1 MHIKKV
7 IAILSALLTMRIIP
21 PLSVVG
27 NKIQENK
34 YELNLSS
41 SIKKVSTDVKNPI
54 AYFYVD
60 SDSDFEGEYITLMDA
75 DKNEPISKM
84 LDDGKYSISGDDLPH
99 DGVYSCKIEIN
110 NSEKKIYNY
119 YAMIENEDGTISL
132 SNTIKIK
139 VFSILTQKDFD
150 DMNTVNKKISDLQK
164 SDTYSNMTFE
174 EKRITIEKLLYQL
187 AETGTD
193 EYPYSLIQKDT
204 ILFNNINLYSFKYS
218 CGVIGTA
225 NIEDFIEPVVTT
237 KTTEITSTGKTTT
250 TITDIMV
257 TTTTKHISDKFVL
270 YGDVNNDKL
279 INVFDL
285 SILKYY
291 LILDNP
297 TYTKSADINNDGKIT
312 LKDAI
317 MLQNIILNK

>member
-1 MHIKKV
+1 MNIKKV
-7 IAILSALLTMRIIP
+7 IAILSALLTMKTIP
-21 PLSVVG
+21 SLSVVG
-27 NKIQENK
+27 TKIQENK

-41 SIKKVSTDVKNPI
+41 SIKKVSTDDKNPI

-60 SDSDFEGEYITLMDA
+60 SNFEGEYITLMNA

-110 NSEKKIYNY
+110 NSEQKIYNY
-119 YAMIENEDGTISL
+119 YAMIENEDGTISV
-132 SNTIKIK
+132 SDTIQIK
-139 VFSILTQKDFD
+139 VFSILTQKDFN
-150 DMNTVNKKISDLQK
+150 DMNAVNTKISDLRK

-174 EKRITIEKLLYQL
+174 EKRIAIEKLLYQL

-237 KTTEITSTGKTTT
+237 KTTEITSAEETTT
-250 TITDIMV
+250 TITDITA
-257 TTTTKHISDKFVL
+257 TTTTDKFVL
-270 YGDVNNDKL
+270 YGDVNDDRL

-291 LILDNP
+291 LISDNK

-312 LKDAI
+312 LTDAI